1 MKKLFFLT
9 ICALA
14 FTKISA
20 QDITGKW
27 YGVLKVQGIQLSLVF
42 NVSKTDSG
50 FSSTMDSP
58 DQKAFGIPAT
68 STSFANS
75 ALKIA
80 VANAGLEYE
89 GVLEKDNTIVGTLK
103 QAGQSFP
110 INLSKEKIESEKP
123 QRPQEPAKPYPYY
136 SEDISFE
143 NKKAGITL
151 AGTLTLPKK
160 EGVYPAVI
168 LISGSGPQNRDEE
181 LLNHKPFLVLSDY
194 LTKNGIAVLRFD
206 DRGTAASTGDFKTAI
221 TPDFASDVEAGV
233 TFLLSRKEIN
243 PKKIGLIGHSE
254 GGLIAPMVASQ
265 SKNIAFIVL
274 LAGPGLQ
281 GDQVLLL
288 QQKLIAKANGK
299 NDVEIQNNEEKNK
312 KAFAIINKYKNPEE
326 LKTEITNYITEIS
339 KNDPDKPQNMTMEEY
354 VQLQINNI
362 LSPWMVNFLR
372 YDPKSI
378 LEKVKCPVLA
388 LNGSK
393 DLQVAPKENLEAIKK
408 YVSSNGN
415 KNITVKE
422 IPNLNHLFQ
431 ECTTGSPKE
440 YSEITQTI
448 SPNALNE
455 ILQWIQLHTK

>member
-1 MKKLFFLT
+1 
-9 ICALA
+9 
-14 FTKISA
+14 
-20 QDITGKW
+20 
-27 YGVLKVQGIQLSLVF
+27 
-42 NVSKTDSG
+42 
-50 FSSTMDSP
+50 
-58 DQKAFGIPAT
+58 
-68 STSFANS
+68 
-75 ALKIA
+75 
-80 VANAGLEYE
+80 
-89 GVLEKDNTIVGTLK
+89 
-103 QAGQSFP
+103 
-110 INLSKEKIESEKP
+110 
-123 QRPQEPAKPYPYY
+123 
-136 SEDISFE
+136 
-143 NKKAGITL
+143 
-151 AGTLTLPKK
+151 
-160 EGVYPAVI
+160 
-168 LISGSGPQNRDEE
+168 
-181 LLNHKPFLVLSDY
+181 
-194 LTKNGIAVLRFD
+194 
-206 DRGTAASTGDFKTAI
+206 
-221 TPDFASDVEAGV
+221 
-233 TFLLSRKEIN
+233 
-243 PKKIGLIGHSE
+243 
-254 GGLIAPMVASQ
+254 MVASQ

>member
-1 MKKLFFLT
+1 MKKLLLLT
-9 ICALA
+9 TLLFA
-14 FTKISA
+14 FTKVSA

-42 NVSKTDSG
+42 NISKTNNG
-50 FSSTMDSP
+50 FNSTMDSP
-58 DQKAFGIPAT
+58 DQKAFGIPAS
-68 STSFANS
+68 STSFENS
-75 ALKIA
+75 LLKIA

-89 GVLEKDNTIVGTLK
+89 GVLEKDNNIVGTLK
-103 QAGQSFP
+103 QAGQTFP

-123 QRPQEPAKPYPYY
+123 QRPQEPVKPYPYY

-160 EGVYPAVI
+160 DGVFPAVI

-181 LLNHKPFLVLSDY
+181 ILNHKPFLVLSDY

-206 DRGTAASTGDFKTAI
+206 DRGTALSTGDFKSAI
-221 TPDFASDVEAGV
+221 TPDFASDVEAGLA
-233 TFLLSRKEIN
+233 FLLSRKEIN

-254 GGLIAPMVASQ
+254 GGLIAPMVASK
-265 SKNIAFIVL
+265 SKDIAFIVL

-281 GDQVLLL
+281 GDQILLL
-288 QQKLIAKANGK
+288 QQRLIAKANGK
-299 NDVEIQNNEEKNK
+299 SDSEIQNGEEQNK

-326 LKTEITNYITEIS
+326 LKTEITNYITDVS
-339 KNDPDKPQNMTMEEY
+339 KNAPDKPQNMTMEEFI
-354 VQLQINNI
+354 QLQINNI
-362 LSPWMVNFLR
+362 LNPWMINFLR
-372 YDPKSI
+372 YDPKPT

-393 DLQVAPKENLEAIKK
+393 DLQVPPKENLEAIQK
-408 YVSSNGN
+408 YVGGNGN
-415 KNITVKE
+415 KNVTVKE

-431 ECTTGSPKE
+431 KCTTGAPRE

-448 SPNALNE
+448 SPIALNE
-455 ILQWIQLHTK
+455 ILQWIQLQVK